1 MAGCASEPLCQPCVY
16 HGAFKVELQVR
27 RPLMPVHLSPE
38 QVGLEMLCLCGQL
51 DLLIRAQMQQFQEQL
66 GHGCSPEES
75 DTFQAQGEH
84 VIIPLTLFDSNCSV
98 LHACFFPCTC
108 KGSEILDQ
116 MLQCLEHLPKPMPQ
130 LEDYLDMV
138 GLSAMFPRV
147 EVFLIQGS
155 PVDMLERPLMDDYFS
170 HIAKLNQLLVLSQQL
185 EEDIRHLGSH
195 KYIAHQLSV
204 LYHVI
209 SSFRGIEIFSDIKK
223 DIEANFKQMKQ
234 SLVIEE
240 GSRHEPQLDA
250 RYINWILEVTQ
261 SVTSVVLSL
270 PDELTDDLHQ
280 AVTFMSQFLF

>member
-1 MAGCASEPLCQPCVY
+1 ISEPLCQPCGY
-16 HGAFKVELQVR
+16 HEAFKVELQVK
-27 RPLMPVHLSPE
+27 RPLMPVQLSPE

-51 DLLIRAQMQQFQEQL
+51 DLLIRAQMQQ
-66 GHGCSPEES
+66 
-75 DTFQAQGEH
+75 
-84 VIIPLTLFDSNCSV
+84 
-98 LHACFFPCTC
+98 
-108 KGSEILDQ
+108 SEILDQ

-155 PVDMLERPLMDDYFS
+155 PVDMLEGPPMDYF

-204 LYHVI
+204 IYQVL
-209 SSFRGIEIFSDIKK
+209 SSFRGIQVFSEIKK

-234 SLVIEE
+234 SLVVEE
-240 GSRHEPQLDA
+240 GSRHEPQLA
-250 RYINWILEVTQ
+250 VHYINILEITQ
-261 SVTSVVLSL
+261 SLTSMVLLL
-270 PDELTDDLHQ
+270 PDELTDDVHQ
-280 AVTFMSQFLF
+280 AVTFVS

>member
-1 MAGCASEPLCQPCVY
+1 ISEPLCQPCGY
-16 HGAFKVELQVR
+16 HEAFKVELQVK
-27 RPLMPVHLSPE
+27 RPLMPVQLSPE

-51 DLLIRAQMQQFQEQL
+51 DLLIRAQMQQ
-66 GHGCSPEES
+66 
-75 DTFQAQGEH
+75 
-84 VIIPLTLFDSNCSV
+84 
-98 LHACFFPCTC
+98 
-108 KGSEILDQ
+108 SEILDQ

-155 PVDMLERPLMDDYFS
+155 PVDMLERPPMDYF

-204 LYHVI
+204 IYQVL
-209 SSFRGIEIFSDIKK
+209 SSFRGIQVFSEIKK

-234 SLVIEE
+234 SLVVEE
-240 GSRHEPQLDA
+240 GSRHEPQLA
-250 RYINWILEVTQ
+250 VHYINILEITQ
-261 SVTSVVLSL
+261 SLTSMVLLL
-270 PDELTDDLHQ
+270 PDELTDDVHQ
-280 AVTFMSQFLF
+280 AVTFVS

>member
-1 MAGCASEPLCQPCVY
+1 
-16 HGAFKVELQVR
+16 
-27 RPLMPVHLSPE
+27 MPVQLSPE

-51 DLLIRAQMQQFQEQL
+51 DLLIRAQMQQEQL
-66 GHGCSPEES
+66 RQDCSPEES
-75 DTFQAQGEH
+75 DTFQAQG
-84 VIIPLTLFDSNCSV
+84 
-98 LHACFFPCTC
+98 A
-108 KGSEILDQ
+108 EILDQ

-155 PVDMLERPLMDDYFS
+155 AVDMLERPLMDEYFS

-204 LYHVI
+204 IYQVI
-209 SSFRGIEIFSDIKK
+209 SSFRGIQAFSEIKK

-234 SLVIEE
+234 SLVTEE
-240 GSRHEPQLDA
+240 GSRLEPQLA
-250 RYINWILEVTQ
+250 AHYINWILELIH
-261 SVTSVVLSL
+261 SLTSVVSSL
-270 PDELTDDLHQ
+270 PEDLTEDLSP
-280 AVTFMSQFLF
+280 AMSFMSQLLS

>member
-1 MAGCASEPLCQPCVY
+1 MAVSTSDPLCQPCAY
-16 HGAFKVELQVR
+16 HEAFKVELQVK
-27 RPLMPVHLSPE
+27 RPLMPVQLSPE

-51 DLLIRAQMQQFQEQL
+51 DLLIRAQMQQRQSSTQEQVVGSAFLNFQEQL
-66 GHGCSPEES
+66 GQGCSPEES
-75 DTFQAQGEH
+75 DTFQAQ
-84 VIIPLTLFDSNCSV
+84 
-98 LHACFFPCTC
+98 
-108 KGSEILDQ
+108 GSEILDQ

-155 PVDMLERPLMDDYFS
+155 PVDMLERPPMDDYFF

-204 LYHVI
+204 IYQVI
-209 SSFRGIEIFSDIKK
+209 SSFRGIQTFTEIKK

-234 SLVIEE
+234 CLVVEE
-240 GSRHEPQLDA
+240 GSRHEPQLA
-250 RYINWILEVTQ
+250 AQYINWILEITQ
-261 SVTSVVLSL
+261 SLTSAVLSL
-270 PDELTDDLHQ
+270 PEELTEDLHQ
-280 AVTFMSQFLF
+280 AVTFMSQFLS